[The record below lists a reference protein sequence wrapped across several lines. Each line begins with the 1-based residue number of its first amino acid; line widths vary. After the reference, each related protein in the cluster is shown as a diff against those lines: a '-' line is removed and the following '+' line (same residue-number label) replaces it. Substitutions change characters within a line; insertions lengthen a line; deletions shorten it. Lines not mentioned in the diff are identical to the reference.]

1 MPHSWSLTDIYIL
14 NYNTHVFLPVGGI
27 YTVIK
32 TKAAVTARE
41 YGDQYVL
48 LGPYNAACV
57 RGEVEEMD
65 PEGPIRYA
73 IYHMRDHGIK
83 VHV

>member
-1 MPHSWSLTDIYIL
+1 MIFNI
-14 NYNTHVFLPVGGI
+14 FLLVGGI

-41 YGDQYVL
+41 YGDRYVL

-57 RGEVEEMD
+57 KGEVEELEPD
-65 PEGPIRYA
+65 GPLRHPIL
-73 IYHMRDHGIK
+73 HMRNHGIK
-83 VHV
+83 VLLDYFDFNC

>member
-1 MPHSWSLTDIYIL
+1 M
-14 NYNTHVFLPVGGI
+14 GGI

-57 RGEVEEMD
+57 KGEVEELEPD
-65 PEGPIRYA
+65 GPLRNPIL
-73 IYHMRDHGIK
+73 HMRDHGIK
-83 VHV
+83 VHVNTVLQVISN